1 MNITAN
7 VPTFSSANVGAAKTA
22 EAPKKELRVK
32 RDSDH
37 IADRFDDSRDFGN
50 AAAGL
55 MTGAALEGGI
65 AALGSPRLSW
75 EIAENLWQ
83 AETLGPNIKFLG
95 TLAAV
100 PAAALNIVAAPLYG
114 AFKGASQAL
123 QAGRE
128 VKDVLPKDSA
138 AEYTNTRFNGD
149 KEDTQSLTGRWMESL
164 EELGS
169 KKLEPGEKKFDIP
182 VLSPVFSII
191 GGVISGGISGVVGL
205 VAGLGAGLLTAGKE
219 AVAGAKEGKIGRVLA
234 SPLFVGAVPY
244 GMLKAGLSESVPR
257 GFADGWKHG
266 PLKPIVDTAKASATL
281 AQATFKEAL
290 ER

>member
-1 MNITAN
+1 MPAY
-7 VPTFSSANVGAAKTA
+7 SSANVGAAKAA
-22 EAPKKELRVK
+22 EAPKKELRIK
-32 RDSDH
+32 RDTDH
-37 IADRFDDSRDFGN
+37 VADRYDDSRDFGN
-50 AAAGL
+50 GAAGL
-55 MTGAALEGGI
+55 VTGAALEGGI
-65 AALGSPRLSW
+65 AALRSPRLSW

-95 TLAAV
+95 TLAAI

-114 AFKGASQAL
+114 AFKGANQAI

-149 KEDTQSLTGRWMESL
+149 KEDNLSLTGRWIDGL

-182 VLSPVFSII
+182 VLSPVFSIV
-191 GGVISGGISGVVGL
+191 GGVVSGGISGIVGL
-205 VAGLGAGLLTAGKE
+205 LAGVGAGLLTAGKE
-219 AVAGAKEGKIGRVLA
+219 AVSGIKEGKVGRVMA
-234 SPLFVGAVPY
+234 APLHAVAIPY
-244 GMLKAGLSESVPR
+244 GLVKEGLKESVPR

-266 PLKPIVDTAKASATL
+266 PLKPVVDTAKASAAL
-281 AQATFKEAL
+281 AGSVLKEAW